1 MSAPRHVVAVVALV
15 RDKRGQILLVDGGRH
30 GWELPGGQV
39 EEGESILDAL
49 VREVRE
55 ETGVEVAVERLAAIY
70 SNRTAPARVIHAF
83 LCRRTAGAPAP
94 SDETRAVEWVPRDA
108 VLGRLTRP
116 ATMDRARE
124 LLEFDG
130 TVIYRAYEGEPYRPG
145 RRERI

>member
-1 MSAPRHVVAVVALV
+1 MSEPRHVVAVVALV
-15 RDKRGQILLVDGGRH
+15 RNERGESLLVDGGRH

-55 ETGVEVAVERLAAIY
+55 ETGVQVAVERLAAIY

-83 LCRRTAGAPAP
+83 LCRPTGGSPTP
-94 SDETRAVEWVPRDA
+94 SEETRAVEWVPREE
-108 VLGRLTRP
+108 VLARLTRP
-116 ATMDRARE
+116 ATIDRARE
-124 LLEFDG
+124 LLDFDG
-130 TVIYRAYEGEPYRPG
+130 TVIYRAYEGDPYRPG